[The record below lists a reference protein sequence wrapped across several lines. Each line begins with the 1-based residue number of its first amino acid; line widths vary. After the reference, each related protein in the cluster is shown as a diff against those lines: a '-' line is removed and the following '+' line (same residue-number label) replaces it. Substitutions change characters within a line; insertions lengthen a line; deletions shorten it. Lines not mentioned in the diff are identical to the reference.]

1 MKRLLAFR
9 IALCVLVVAI
19 VAHGAPPASAQSYP
33 TQTITF
39 QVAFAAGG
47 IADVVASLVGQKLSE
62 RLGQTVVVENC
73 GGAGGN
79 LAARSVSGA
88 PSDGYAILATTTS
101 LAVNETALGY
111 TAVSPPIP
119 LRSIPRG
126 FLRVP
131 SGYLVQPIPPHPK

>member
-19 VAHGAPPASAQSYP
+19 VAHDAPPASAQSYP
-33 TQTITF
+33 TQTVTF

-47 IADVVASLVGQKLSE
+47 IADVVARLVGQKLSE
-62 RLGQTVVVENC
+62 RSGHPVVVENR

-88 PSDGYAILATTTS
+88 PSDGYTILVTTTS
-101 LAVNETALGY
+101 LAVNETALDY
-111 TAVSPPIP
+111 TTVSPPIP

-126 FLRVP
+126 FCGCGQSCWCV
-131 SGYLVQPIPPHPK
+131 